1 MILEAIII
9 SVIIGFIRGGNLRGL
24 RRVNKL
30 TALLFILGALIQYL
44 LVSLD
49 QLADNNSIALIIRYS
64 KPIQILSYI
73 LILIGL
79 FTNIKFKSLWVAFTG
94 YILNFLFLLSNNWT
108 IPNLIGEEAVA
119 GRFPILG
126 KIIQFHTPYPL
137 PKAISVGDLIIAF
150 GIFSFIQEI
159 MLEGDGSKYT
169 FKF

>member
-79 FTNIKFKSLWVAFTG
+79 FTNIKFKSLWVVFTG